1 MIPPEQ
7 HAEIRRLFYAE
18 HWTVGTIASTLGVHH
33 DTVQQAIDRDRFV
46 RTGAQIRPSLLDPY
60 KAFIAATLEQYPRLR
75 ATRLFAMLHDRGFAG
90 SALQV
95 RRYVRTV
102 RPTARAEAYLRL
114 DTLKGE
120 QGQVDWG
127 HFGRIQIGRA
137 ARALSCFVLV
147 LSWSRA
153 VYARFA
159 LDQTLESFLRGHV
172 EAFGALQ
179 GVPRTLLY
187 DNLKSVVLERVGDH
201 IRFHPRVLELAGHY
215 HFAPQPCAVA
225 RGNEKGRVERM
236 IGYLRYSFFAA
247 RPFTS
252 LDDLNA
258 QLARW
263 IADVAHARPVPGDPF
278 DHLVRDALDEER
290 PRLLPL
296 PEHPFPCA
304 LVRSVASGKTPY
316 IRFDGNDY
324 SIPHTLVR
332 RPLTLLATDTVVR
345 LVHGTTEVA
354 HHRRSYDQ
362 GQRLEDPAHLAA
374 LVHAKRRAHDLR
386 GRDRLRQS
394 CPHADAFLEALAVR
408 GDPLAPQT
416 LALGRLLDQYG
427 AAALEA
433 ALADALTRGAL
444 NAASVA
450 HLLDQRARARHTPPP
465 LAVVLPD
472 DPRVRDLRIT
482 PHRLTTYDALLR
494 PHADEEGSDGP
505 AE

>member
-1 MIPPEQ
+1 
-7 HAEIRRLFYAE
+7 
-18 HWTVGTIASTLGVHH
+18 
-33 DTVQQAIDRDRFV
+33 
-46 RTGAQIRPSLLDPY
+46 
-60 KAFIAATLEQYPRLR
+60 
-75 ATRLFAMLHDRGFAG
+75 
-90 SALQV
+90 
-95 RRYVRTV
+95 
-102 RPTARAEAYLRL
+102 
-114 DTLKGE
+114 
-120 QGQVDWG
+120 
-127 HFGRIQIGRA
+127 
-137 ARALSCFVLV
+137 
-147 LSWSRA
+147 
-153 VYARFA
+153 
-159 LDQTLESFLRGHV
+159 
-172 EAFGALQ
+172 
-179 GVPRTLLY
+179 
-187 DNLKSVVLERVGDH
+187 
-201 IRFHPRVLELAGHY
+201 
-215 HFAPQPCAVA
+215 
-225 RGNEKGRVERM
+225 
-236 IGYLRYSFFAA
+236 
-247 RPFTS
+247 
-252 LDDLNA
+252 
-258 QLARW
+258 
-263 IADVAHARPVPGDPF
+263 
-278 DHLVRDALDEER
+278 
-290 PRLLPL
+290 
-296 PEHPFPCA
+296 
-304 LVRSVASGKTPY
+304 
-316 IRFDGNDY
+316 
-324 SIPHTLVR
+324 VR